1 MIASVQELG
10 NITDP
15 TEQTT
20 QLRNFIDTLESVE
33 DVSTVLRQGGISEEL
48 ARTALG
54 QSRNFA
60 DGPMSILWTKKVER
74 LCSFFEFLILL
85 LLGCYVTNSTVYS
98 FTVIP
103 ALYVF
108 KNCPAG
114 LC

>member
-1 MIASVQELG
+1 MKKIVIKKNHAI
-10 NITDP
+10 NICV
-15 TEQTT
+15 
-20 QLRNFIDTLESVE
+20 LMMVLCLF
-33 DVSTVLRQGGISEEL
+33 TVFGCSN
-48 ARTALG
+48 
-54 QSRNFA
+54 QSK
-60 DGPMSILWTKKVER
+60 DIHSSGPMSILWTKKVER